1 VQLALAIAWLVVGT
15 YAMASALR
23 QRRYVG
29 SLPPTAGNRKFKQQ
43 RIAILVF
50 GIIAIVGGLWRL
62 AIALGLSTALS
73 REP

>member
-29 SLPPTAGNRKFKQQ
+29 SLPPTAGNRKIKQR
-43 RIAILVF
+43 RIAILVL
-50 GIIAIVGGLWRL
+50 GVVAIVGGLWRL
-62 AIALGLSTALS
+62 AIALGFSTALS
-73 REP
+73 FKP